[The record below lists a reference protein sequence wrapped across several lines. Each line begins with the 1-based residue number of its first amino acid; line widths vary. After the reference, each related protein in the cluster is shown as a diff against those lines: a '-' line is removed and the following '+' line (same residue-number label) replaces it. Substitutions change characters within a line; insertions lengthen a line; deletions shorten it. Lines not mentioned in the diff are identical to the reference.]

1 MWVVT
6 VEDIDVSRDRLISD
20 IIDDGEEH
28 ITKYVMYKGLGYSDT
43 FDILEAKIWK
53 TQVAVI
59 NFRDKVIDCNKKY
72 INFTLYGG
80 LFGKKLKIRKLSI
93 QEWNRLIDLRVDELD
108 EKYKSHRMN
117 LLRQKK

>member
-1 MWVVT
+1 MWIVT

-28 ITKYVMYKGLGYSDT
+28 ITKYVMYKGLRYSDT
-43 FDILEAKIWK
+43 FEILEAKIWK
-53 TQVAVI
+53 TQVAAI